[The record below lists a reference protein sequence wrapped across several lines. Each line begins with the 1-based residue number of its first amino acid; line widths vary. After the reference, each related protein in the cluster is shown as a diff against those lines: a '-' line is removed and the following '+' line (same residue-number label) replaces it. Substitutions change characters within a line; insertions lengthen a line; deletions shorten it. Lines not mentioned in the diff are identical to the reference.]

1 MGNSRLKTHAT
12 RPYRKAVHTRHR
24 AGATHLTH
32 TSHARKGGTPQRV
45 RAERETPDARRTYHS
60 SPPHQFVNVTVC
72 ERNLLDAT
80 LSLDFTTTVSF
91 TRHTPHARAPP
102 RLRVRVSWARARPGC
117 RRARARVHAARAP
130 PASLGPLVSAVSCTL
145 VIRLIFPH
153 PPPDPTKPSLH

>member
-1 MGNSRLKTHAT
+1 MGKMGNSRLKTHAT
-12 RPYRKAVHTRHR
+12 RLYRKAVHTRHR

-80 LSLDFTTTVSF
+80 FSPDSHHNCFIHASHASRACAAAPACARVVGEGEARVS
-91 TRHTPHARAPP
+91 ARAC
-102 RLRVRVSWARARPGC
+102 ARARCACTPRLSRPSGLC
-117 RRARARVHAARAP
+117 CLMQSRHSSDFSSP
-130 PASLGPLVSAVSCTL
+130 PSRSN
-145 VIRLIFPH
+145 
-153 PPPDPTKPSLH
+153 